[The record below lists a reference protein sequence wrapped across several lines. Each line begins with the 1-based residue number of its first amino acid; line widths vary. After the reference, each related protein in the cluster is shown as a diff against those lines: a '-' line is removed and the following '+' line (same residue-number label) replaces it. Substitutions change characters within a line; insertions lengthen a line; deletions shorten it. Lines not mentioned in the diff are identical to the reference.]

1 MRYNPGYTSVM
12 KTAVSVPDRLFRA
25 AEDLARRRRMSR
37 SRLYAE
43 AISRYLEA
51 HRGEGVTEALNR
63 VYGAETSAMDPL
75 LVRMQA
81 VALTRKKK
89 W

>member
-1 MRYNPGYTSVM
+1 M

-25 AEDLARRRRMSR
+25 AEDLARRRRVSR

-43 AISRYLEA
+43 AISRYVEA

-63 VYGAETSAMDPL
+63 VYGKEDSAVDPLFVHVQSAM
-75 LVRMQA
+75 
-81 VALTRKKK
+81 LTRGKK